1 MVENIIFTTQIAN
14 DWKQA
19 GAEVDKKYP
28 YLSKRILD
36 CSTSSQLQSK
46 LWIVNELKNIFEG
59 KKRKL
64 IKFDYDVINSYP
76 HFELFNK
83 ELIHEMYWPRKVV
96 MLGGWYSNFS
106 VELLMTEM
114 KIEFIQ
120 NYEIDEDAKNISYK
134 FNKRFKDTGQYKC
147 DIKDVMW
154 SPFDERE
161 EYKVDYD
168 IIINTSCE
176 HMFPMTRF
184 YSLNKF
190 ENRPLYVLQSTDDEQ
205 WDDHINC
212 VSSPDG
218 LIEQAEITE
227 VLYSGE
233 KMLDNGMKRF
243 MVIGYPAEE
252 GYRNDDSRMV

>member
-14 DWKQA
+14 DWKQTA
-19 GAEVDKKYP
+19 AEVDKKYP

-76 HFELFNK
+76 HFKLFNK

-120 NYEIDEDAKNISYK
+120 NYEIEEDAKNTIGKYQIPLMDAMLVFWRSRQG
-134 FNKRFKDTGQYKC
+134 FTPAGKDYF
-147 DIKDVMW
+147 IKLNQG
-154 SPFDERE
+154 
-161 EYKVDYD
+161 KVKNIPVHDMD
-168 IIINTSCE
+168 
-176 HMFPMTRF
+176 
-184 YSLNKF
+184 
-190 ENRPLYVLQSTDDEQ
+190 
-205 WDDHINC
+205 
-212 VSSPDG
+212 
-218 LIEQAEITE
+218 
-227 VLYSGE
+227 
-233 KMLDNGMKRF
+233 
-243 MVIGYPAEE
+243 
-252 GYRNDDSRMV
+252 